1 MKVGDLVKL
10 KNKWKN
16 VEYNPQEVKNRIGVI
31 IARSREYG
39 WKVYWI
45 ADGGTA
51 FEFRQDLEVIN
62 ENRQFG
68 V

>member
-16 VEYNPQEVKNRIGVI
+16 VEYSPQKVENQVGVI
-31 IARSREYG
+31 IARDEFF

-45 ADGGTA
+45 TNNSTTYTYTSS
-51 FEFRQDLEVIN
+51 LEVIG
-62 ENRQFG
+62 EG
-68 V
+68 G

>member
-10 KNKWKN
+10 KKEWEN
-16 VEYNPQEVKNRIGVI
+16 VEYSPKKVKHRVGVI

-45 ADGGTA
+45 ADGSTA
-51 FEFRQDLEVIN
+51 FKFGQDLEVIN